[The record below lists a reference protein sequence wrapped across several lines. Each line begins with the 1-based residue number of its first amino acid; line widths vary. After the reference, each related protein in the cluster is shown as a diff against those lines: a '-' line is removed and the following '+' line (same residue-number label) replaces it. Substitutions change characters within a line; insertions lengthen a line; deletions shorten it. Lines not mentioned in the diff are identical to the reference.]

1 MTNIDTKIETAA
13 KKNETAAKEVI
24 EILKELPDERKAY
37 LSGYAAGMNA
47 ERRLSAGTR
56 SA

>member
-1 MTNIDTKIETAA
+1 MENFENKSEIV
-13 KKNETAAKEVI
+13 AKEMI
-24 EILKELPDERKAY
+24 EILKDLPDDRKAY

-47 ERRLSAGTR
+47 ERRLSADTR

>member
-1 MTNIDTKIETAA
+1 MENTN

-24 EILKELPDERKAY
+24 EILKALPDERKAY

-47 ERRLSAGTR
+47 ERRLSADTR